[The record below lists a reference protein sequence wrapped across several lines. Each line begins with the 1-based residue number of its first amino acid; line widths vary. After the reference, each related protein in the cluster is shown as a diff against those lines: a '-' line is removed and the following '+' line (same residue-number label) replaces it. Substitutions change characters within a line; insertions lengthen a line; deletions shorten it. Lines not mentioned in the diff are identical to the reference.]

1 MARAVQL
8 DLFEG
13 DLDGVYQKLYVAY
26 SENGNFFEIEPHCLS
41 WKTLANK
48 SQIPD
53 FQETKYKHVDTT
65 RMQKLH
71 EYMEVKQT
79 WDIDDIVAENK
90 AYIENIKR
98 INQSKPKQINENQ
111 LWDELVIL
119 NTACHHPMEHPE
131 QFDLNQ
137 RLARLDYL
145 KYQIY
150 LWNNDQGNKHYP
162 DVELKSAKSFIEKYG
177 SQIISQD
184 QIVDHKPGY
193 IKETFKVTEST
204 ILTDMKVGDRN
215 ITHTKLTDIKDQEV
229 LLVSKSDAYGHYRKI
244 AQGEIVT
251 ATYHNSDMNVKNG
264 QRIMKAINV
273 QNARNNEYEAFIKK
287 EPFPKQELSMSQA
300 RK

>member
-13 DLDGVYQKLYVAY
+13 DLDGVFQKLYIAY

-71 EYMEVKQT
+71 EFMEIKKT

-90 AYIENIKR
+90 AYIKEV
-98 INQSKPKQINENQ
+98 E
-111 LWDELVIL
+111 
-119 NTACHHPMEHPE
+119 T
-131 QFDLNQ
+131 LNQ
-137 RLARLDYL
+137 NH
-145 KYQIY
+145 Q
-150 LWNNDQGNKHYP
+150 
-162 DVELKSAKSFIEKYG
+162 
-177 SQIISQD
+177 
-184 QIVDHKPGY
+184 KPSY
-193 IKETFKVTEST
+193 IKETFQVSEST
-204 ILTDMKVGDRN
+204 NLTDMKVGVRT
-215 ITHTKLTDIKDQEV
+215 ITHTKLTDIKGQEV

-244 AQGEIVT
+244 AEGEIVT
-251 ATYHNSDMNVKNG
+251 ATYHHSDMNEENG

-273 QNARNNEYEAFIKK
+273 QNARKNEYEAFMKK
-287 EPFPKQELSMSQA
+287 EPYPIEDLSMSLG